1 MMLRPAI
8 KNNKNFYPSCNS
20 YGHKFQFVQYGT
32 NLWVPFNLFNAGSRS
47 VGMKW
52 EKTFWTYLNMSNRNT
67 SFSVSECFLLFAHTE
82 CNPGVH
88 VSELLSS
95 KTGTHSIF
103 VIELVCE
110 ERIGQ
115 LSEVGL
121 AERADT
127 VNVLQVHILIEI
139 WGSLTVKL
147 TPVWRQTQHFTAVH
161 RHTNASTQTHTPH
174 LP

>member
-1 MMLRPAI
+1 MTI
-8 KNNKNFYPSCNS
+8 
-20 YGHKFQFVQYGT
+20 
-32 NLWVPFNLFNAGSRS
+32 
-47 VGMKW
+47 
-52 EKTFWTYLNMSNRNT
+52 
-67 SFSVSECFLLFAHTE
+67 
-82 CNPGVH
+82 
-88 VSELLSS
+88 

-147 TPVWRQTQHFTAVH
+147 TPVWRQTHYISLLYLT
-161 RHTNASTQTHTPH
+161 T
-174 LP
+174 